1 MKGELTLERFSG
13 DTGGG
18 AISVAR
24 IPGVSE
30 LWRVTK
36 GDPRV
41 TIAVVDGPV
50 DRAHPA
56 LVDARLEI
64 VAGLAQVMPVMQGW
78 ATRHGTQVASLIFG
92 GHDAKSCVAGVAP
105 GCRGLLA
112 PVFRDQ
118 ARGQGL
124 AGQGCS
130 QLDLA
135 RALLQAAKHGADI
148 INVSGGEFAPEG
160 RANAILTD
168 AVSQCVRRGI
178 LIVAAAG
185 NDGCSCLHVPAAL
198 PGVLAVG
205 AMTLDGEPL
214 VSSNWGEAYRS
225 TGLLA
230 PGTNLRAAAPG
241 GGVTTVSG
249 TSFAAAIVSGVAG
262 LLLSLARVRGS
273 RWNGQQV
280 RHFLLDWAHKCLDD
294 SIPCRQRL
302 AGRLDLTKAA
312 LIQLMQVQP
321 MSDHSDGSLVDVRA
335 DDAGA
340 APASTPAQVPDL
352 AAGVVASAGAG
363 CESCRAKTAVDP
375 FGPGNMVFALGHLD
389 IDLVSET
396 RQFSLQQHLWEF
408 RHEKHGVPHD
418 PTRLPNQAEANPFDH
433 HQLLEYVE
441 DEKNGWDATA
451 VHWVL
456 KHHQMPIYAIAPGGP
471 FAHRIYSRLIETM
484 REQLADRIEERVEWV
499 SIPGRLGGVARL
511 YHGQSVPVIV
521 PEPRGMYSWNLVK
534 LVNKIARD
542 GDARG
547 AQMVSECLDRVY
559 HDMRNLG
566 LTARDRAINYAV
578 TNAAQVGNV
587 FEKVFTTGEAV
598 ALDTIDAEP
607 SSHCPPGA
615 DCWDVTLH
623 FFYPERPTQSTRRAY
638 RFSVDVGDIVPVMVG
653 PLRAWYAR

>member
-1 MKGELTLERFSG
+1 MKRELTLERLSG
-13 DTGGG
+13 DSGRG
-18 AISVAR
+18 AISIAR
-24 IPGVSE
+24 IPGVSA
-30 LWRVTK
+30 LWRETK

-64 VAGLAQVMPVMQGW
+64 VAGLAPVMPVMQGW

-92 GHDAKSCVAGVAP
+92 GHGAKSSVAGVAP

-124 AGQGCS
+124 EGQGCS

-135 RALLQAAKHGADI
+135 RALLQAAEHGADI
-148 INVSGGEFAPEG
+148 INVSGGEFAPGG
-160 RANAILTD
+160 RASAMLTD

-214 VSSNWGEAYRS
+214 ESSNWGETYRS

-230 PGTNLRAAAPG
+230 PGANLRAAVPG
-241 GGVTTVSG
+241 GGVTAVSG
-249 TSFAAAIVSGVAG
+249 TSFAAAVVSGVAG
-262 LLLSLARVRGS
+262 LLLSLAKVRGL
-273 RWNGQQV
+273 RWSGQQV
-280 RHFLLDWAHKCLDD
+280 RHFLLDWARKCLED

-312 LIQLMQVQP
+312 LVHPMKVQP
-321 MSDHSDGSLVDVRA
+321 MSDHSLGSPVDVPA
-335 DDAGA
+335 DDGA
-340 APASTPAQVPDL
+340 APSSTSVQAPDL
-352 AAGVVASAGAG
+352 AAGVIASAGAG
-363 CESCRAKTAVDP
+363 CDSCRARTATDP
-375 FGPGNMVFALGHLD
+375 FGPGNVVFALGHLD
-389 IDLVSET
+389 VDLVSET

-408 RHEKHGVPHD
+408 RHKKHGVPHD
-418 PTRLPNQAEANPFDH
+418 PTRLPTQAEANPFDH
-433 HQLLEYVE
+433 SQLLEYLE
-441 DEKNGWDATA
+441 DEENGWDATA

-456 KHHQMPIYAIAPGGP
+456 KHHQTPIYAITPGGP
-471 FAHRIYSRLIETM
+471 FAHKIYSLLIETM
-484 REQLADRIEERVEWV
+484 REQLADKTDDRVEWV

-521 PEPRGMYSWNLVK
+521 PEPRGMYSWNLVR
-534 LVNKIARD
+534 LVKEIAGK
-542 GDARG
+542 GDSQK

-559 HDMRNLG
+559 HDMCNLG

-587 FEKVFTTGEAV
+587 FDKVVSTEEAV

-615 DCWDVTLH
+615 DCWDVTLY

-638 RFSVDVGDIVPVMVG
+638 RFSVDVGDVVPVMVG
-653 PLRAWYAR
+653 PLRSWYAR